1 MKMKSD
7 GDALVTSHCSSPGP
21 AAALRKKISRAA
33 AGERAPA
40 AARLC
45 QKKSFTRVVSRYGEG
60 KNYSASALPIA
71 VQAASA
77 SSSGASQQMTLS
89 VKRLM
94 FASSQALLPGAHPLA
109 VAPAVGAEQGDALAA
124 ECCSCSRRTSARTR
138 SPPAP
143 RSPWR
148 GSQRRWRHNRT
159 ERRHPPDRG
168 SAASASAPAAFM
180 PSRTALA
187 MASVLPVP
195 LQ

>member
-1 MKMKSD
+1 MKMKKRC
-7 GDALVTSHCSSPGP
+7 DALIDITSLKTRT

-40 AARLC
+40 AARLW

-94 FASSQALLPGAHPLA
+94 FASSQDFSQERIH
-109 VAPAVGAEQGDALAA
+109 
-124 ECCSCSRRTSARTR
+124 
-138 SPPAP
+138 SP
-143 RSPWR
+143 SP
-148 GSQRRWRHNRT
+148 Q
-159 ERRHPPDRG
+159 P
-168 SAASASAPAAFM
+168 
-180 PSRTALA
+180 
-187 MASVLPVP
+187 
-195 LQ
+195 